1 MSNTL
6 KKLQMKSYALNAE
19 PRTDLGKKATKALR
33 AESKIPAVIN
43 GGEVVTLPYEGA
55 LKPGQKVVEIA
66 ENKTSNEKKGI
77 IVTDITLIYTPDI
90 FVIDLTINGEAKKA
104 VLKDIQ
110 FHPVSDEILHI
121 DLLEVYADKPVVMEV
136 PVALEGH
143 AEGVKAGG
151 KLTLS
156 MKKLKVKATYDAIPE
171 RIVVNIDNIQLGQ
184 SLKVGALHY
193 EGLELM
199 NSKNA
204 VVCAVQLT
212 RAARGQQ
219 AQQG

>member
-1 MSNTL
+1 
-6 KKLQMKSYALNAE
+6 MKSFALTAS

-33 AESKIPAVIN
+33 AEGKIPAVVN
-43 GGEVVTLPYEGA
+43 GGEVVTLPFSGTLSE
-55 LKPGQKVVEIA
+55 GQKVVEIA
-66 ENKTSNEKKGI
+66 ENKTSNVKKAI
-77 IVTDITLIYTPDI
+77 ITTDIVINKEDVRKLIYTPEI
-90 FVIDLTINGEAKKA
+90 FVIDLTVNGVTKKA
-104 VLKDIQ
+104 ILQDIQ
-110 FHPVSDEILHI
+110 FHPVTDEILHI
-121 DLLEVYADKPVVMEV
+121 DFLEVNETKPVVMEV

-156 MKKLKVKATYDAIPE
+156 MKKLKVKAIYNAIPE
-171 RIVVNIDNIQLGQ
+171 KIVVNIDNIKLGQ

-193 EGLELM
+193 EGLELI

-219 AQQG
+219 AAQG

>member
-1 MSNTL
+1 
-6 KKLQMKSYALNAE
+6 MKTFALTAA
-19 PRTDLGKKATKALR
+19 PRTNLGKKATKALR
-33 AESKIPAVIN
+33 AEGKIPAVIN

-55 LKPGQKVVEIA
+55 LKEGQKVVEIA
-66 ENKTSNEKKGI
+66 ENKSANTKKAI
-77 IVTDITLIYTPDI
+77 ITTDVVINKEDVRKLIYTPEI
-90 FVIDLTINGEAKKA
+90 FVIDLTVNGETKKA

-110 FHPVSDEILHI
+110 FHPVTDEILHI
-121 DLLEVYADKPVVMEV
+121 DFLEVSENKPVVMEV

-156 MKKLKVKATYDAIPE
+156 MKKLKVKAIYNAIPE
-171 RIVVNIDNIQLGQ
+171 KIVVNIDNIKLGQ

-193 EGLELM
+193 EGLELI

-219 AQQG
+219 AAQG

>member
-1 MSNTL
+1 
-6 KKLQMKSYALNAE
+6 MKTFALTAA
-19 PRTDLGKKATKALR
+19 PRTNLGKKATKALR
-33 AESKIPAVIN
+33 AEGKIPAVIN

-55 LKPGQKVVEIA
+55 LKEGQKVVEIA
-66 ENKTSNEKKGI
+66 ENKSANTKKAI
-77 IVTDITLIYTPDI
+77 ITTDVVINKEDVRKLIYTPEI
-90 FVIDLTINGEAKKA
+90 FVIDLTVNGVTKKA
-104 VLKDIQ
+104 ILKDIQ
-110 FHPVSDEILHI
+110 FHPVTDEILHI
-121 DLLEVYADKPVVMEV
+121 DFLEVNETKPVVMEV

-156 MKKLKVKATYDAIPE
+156 MKKLKVKAIYNAIPE
-171 RIVVNIDNIQLGQ
+171 KIVVNIDNIKLGQ

-193 EGLELM
+193 EGLELI

-219 AQQG
+219 AAQG

>member
-1 MSNTL
+1 
-6 KKLQMKSYALNAE
+6 MKTFALTAA
-19 PRTDLGKKATKALR
+19 PRTNLGKKATKALR
-33 AESKIPAVIN
+33 AEGKIPAVIN

-55 LKPGQKVVEIA
+55 LKEGQKVVEIA
-66 ENKTSNEKKGI
+66 ENKSANTKKAI
-77 IVTDITLIYTPDI
+77 ITTDVVINKEDVRKLIYTPEI
-90 FVIDLTINGEAKKA
+90 FVIGLTVNGETKKA

-110 FHPVSDEILHI
+110 FHPVTDEILHI
-121 DLLEVYADKPVVMEV
+121 DFLEVSENKPVVMEV

-156 MKKLKVKATYDAIPE
+156 MKKLKVKAIYNAIPE
-171 RIVVNIDNIQLGQ
+171 KIVVNIDNIKLGQ

-193 EGLELM
+193 DGLELI

-219 AQQG
+219 AAQG

>member
-1 MSNTL
+1 
-6 KKLQMKSYALNAE
+6 MKTFALTAA
-19 PRTDLGKKATKALR
+19 PRTNLGKKATKALR
-33 AESKIPAVIN
+33 AEGKIPAVIN

-55 LKPGQKVVEIA
+55 LKEGQKVVEIA
-66 ENKTSNEKKGI
+66 ENKSANTKKAI
-77 IVTDITLIYTPDI
+77 ITTDVVINKEDVRKLIYTPEI
-90 FVIDLTINGEAKKA
+90 FVIDLTVNGETKKA

-110 FHPVSDEILHI
+110 FHPVTDEILHI
-121 DLLEVYADKPVVMEV
+121 DFLEVNENKPVVMEV

-156 MKKLKVKATYDAIPE
+156 MKKLKVKAIYNAIPE
-171 RIVVNIDNIQLGQ
+171 KIVVNIDNIKLGQ

-193 EGLELM
+193 EGLELI

-219 AQQG
+219 AAHG

>member
-1 MSNTL
+1 
-6 KKLQMKSYALNAE
+6 MKTFALTAA
-19 PRTDLGKKATKALR
+19 PRTNLGKKATKALR
-33 AESKIPAVIN
+33 AEGKIPAVIN

-55 LKPGQKVVEIA
+55 LKEGQKVVEIA
-66 ENKTSNEKKGI
+66 ENKSANTKKAI
-77 IVTDITLIYTPDI
+77 ITTDVVINKEDVRKLIYTPEI
-90 FVIDLTINGEAKKA
+90 FVIDLTVNGETKKA

-110 FHPVSDEILHI
+110 FHPVTDEILHI
-121 DLLEVYADKPVVMEV
+121 DFLEVNENKPVVMEV

-156 MKKLKVKATYDAIPE
+156 MKKLKVKAIYNAIPE
-171 RIVVNIDNIQLGQ
+171 KIVVNIDNIKLGQ

-193 EGLELM
+193 EGLELI
-199 NSKNA
+199 NSKND

-219 AQQG
+219 AAQG

>member
-1 MSNTL
+1 
-6 KKLQMKSYALNAE
+6 MKTFALTAA
-19 PRTDLGKKATKALR
+19 PRTNLGKKATKALR
-33 AESKIPAVIN
+33 AEGKIPAVIN

-55 LKPGQKVVEIA
+55 LKEGQKVVEIA
-66 ENKTSNEKKGI
+66 ENKSANTKKAI
-77 IVTDITLIYTPDI
+77 ITTDVVINKEDVRKLIYTPEI
-90 FVIDLTINGEAKKA
+90 FVIDLTVNGETKKA

-110 FHPVSDEILHI
+110 FHPVTDEILHI
-121 DLLEVYADKPVVMEV
+121 VFLEVSENKPVVMEV

-156 MKKLKVKATYDAIPE
+156 MKKLKVKAIYNAIPE
-171 RIVVNIDNIQLGQ
+171 KIVVNIDNIKLGQ

-193 EGLELM
+193 EGLELI

-219 AQQG
+219 AAQG

>member
-1 MSNTL
+1 
-6 KKLQMKSYALNAE
+6 MKSFALTAS

-33 AESKIPAVIN
+33 AEGKIPAVVN
-43 GGEVVTLPYEGA
+43 GGEVVTLPFSGTLSE
-55 LKPGQKVVEIA
+55 GQKVVEIA
-66 ENKTSNEKKGI
+66 ENKTSNVKKAI
-77 IVTDITLIYTPDI
+77 ITTDIVINKEDVRKLIYTPEI
-90 FVIDLTINGEAKKA
+90 FVIDLTVNGVTKKA
-104 VLKDIQ
+104 ILQDIQ
-110 FHPVSDEILHI
+110 FHPVTDEVLHI
-121 DLLEVYADKPVVMEV
+121 DFLEVNETKPVVMEV

-156 MKKLKVKATYDAIPE
+156 MKKLKVKAIYNAIPE
-171 RIVVNIDNIQLGQ
+171 KIVVNIDNIKLGQ

-193 EGLELM
+193 EGLELI

-219 AQQG
+219 AAQG